1 MTFYDD
7 KPTSAIQIAQ
17 QAALEQTRRQVRE
30 AAERRAAVEA
40 ARGKRPM
47 EIPELSRNPAAGAK
61 R

>member
-1 MTFYDD
+1 MTLYDD
-7 KPTSAIQIAQ
+7 EPIPAIRIAQ

-40 ARGKRPM
+40 AKGKRPM
-47 EIPELSRNPAAGAK
+47 EIPELFRNPAAGAK